1 MPSLPHSRDTE
12 LAALRVISA
21 APTYSLID
29 PLKLAAAYRVV
40 ERNTTARTAM
50 YGELLRAVS

>member
-1 MPSLPHSRDTE
+1 MVMPHSRDTE

-21 APTYSLID
+21 APTYEIVD